1 MALILTDLV
10 QSGCL
15 DTMPSIIGAS
25 SGDCMCWL
33 YGSFQTYTIVGN
45 RAMHGSPHEVRAQ
58 PLCESDIINLV
69 SAFTM
74 IFGNK
79 KEYRPYCFGSA
90 LLSSSSLKSEGR
102 YWHHP
107 PDSAALL
114 HQVSNIASRN
124 FYFTSSS
131 KAICSHSFPSKHL
144 ALSFLEFLDF
154 YEVFFCRV

>member
-1 MALILTDLV
+1 
-10 QSGCL
+10 
-15 DTMPSIIGAS
+15 
-25 SGDCMCWL
+25 
-33 YGSFQTYTIVGN
+33 
-45 RAMHGSPHEVRAQ
+45 MHGSTLEVRSQ
-58 PLCESDIINLV
+58 PSCEGDIINLV
-69 SAFTM
+69 SAFSM
-74 IFGNK
+74 IFGYK

-90 LLSSSSLKSEGR
+90 LLSSSSKSEGR

-144 ALSFLEFLDF
+144 ALSFFRISGLL
-154 YEVFFCRV
+154 